1 MSPSPKNPIV
11 IDVPTWNVSSIRY
24 MQPKIS
30 DRGSKSINIISTQT
44 NRSLHIST
52 PLMMTWGIGDFT
64 DEKTGESDG
73 KYTASLVFPSVE
85 YATPQTSEFLTK
97 MKACENQILD
107 DAVKNS
113 ELWFGEEMSRE
124 VAKHTF
130 FSFLKY
136 TKDKVTKKVDLSK
149 PPTLRIKVPNYNNKW
164 NLEIYDTKHNRIFP
178 TDNELITPLD
188 LIPKRSQIACV
199 IQCSGLWFG
208 GKGWGLNWKLI
219 QCVVKPQEIQS
230 VFGQCHVKL
239 SDNDIETLEKQVEP
253 EDEDE
258 PVSNSIETTTVKTT
272 YIEDS
277 DDETPVVEKV
287 VVTKKVV
294 KKALTPLVVE
304 EKEPE
309 TELEPVVVA
318 VVEEKKEA
326 EPEPE
331 PVAVAVVEEAPKKK
345 KVVKKA
351 T

>member
-1 MSPSPKNPIV
+1 MSSTPIV
-11 IDVPTWNVSSIRY
+11 IDVPTWNVSNTRY

-52 PLMMTWGIGDFT
+52 PLMMTWGITDFV

-85 YATPQTSEFLTK
+85 YATPQTTEFLNK
-97 MKACENQILD
+97 LKAYENQILD

-113 ELWFGEEMSRE
+113 EVWFGEEMSRE

-136 TKDKVTKKVDLSK
+136 SKDKITKKVDLSK

-164 NLEIYDTKHNRIFP
+164 NLEIYDTKHIRIFP

-208 GKGWGLNWKLI
+208 GKGWGVNWKLI

-239 SDNDIETLEKQVEP
+239 SDNDIETLEKQP
-253 EDEDE
+253 QQTEDEDE
-258 PVSNSIETTTVKTT
+258 QEPVSNFIEATLVKTT
-272 YIEDS
+272 TTTFIEDS
-277 DDETPVVEKV
+277 DEETPVVEK

-309 TELEPVVVA
+309 
-318 VVEEKKEA
+318 
-326 EPEPE
+326 PEPE
-331 PVAVAVVEEAPKKK
+331 PVVVVAVEKKAEPEPGVVVEEAPKKK